1 MEDEKKAFV
10 NALWFFSSDFY
21 NKITPKT
28 DKIITNDLGDD
39 ITQDDY
45 VLERKDEKD
54 KKIYLDFAEMVSS
67 WDIKLYD

>member
-39 ITQDDY
+39 IT
-45 VLERKDEKD
+45 
-54 KKIYLDFAEMVSS
+54 
-67 WDIKLYD
+67 